1 MLSLEYT
8 TGSGSVLYAYNG
20 GGQVSGAPVNA
31 YVGGGCTLD
40 AAQELLKPA
49 KSASSEYQSCREIK
63 KAIPTAPD
71 GKYFIR
77 AGTGAAF
84 EVHCDMTTGMGGWTR
99 VFSMRSVTINA
110 ADCMHGARGSD
121 PAAMSSCMDRH
132 SDAVIAY
139 LLDEAQ
145 AENGGKMFYTK
156 VGGTR
161 VFSKMQ
167 GRLTCAAPS
176 LRPTVSA
183 IANSDTCA
191 GAAAASPTPVTYSG
205 FLCLS

>member
-1 MLSLEYT
+1 
-8 TGSGSVLYAYNG
+8 
-20 GGQVSGAPVNA
+20 
-31 YVGGGCTLD
+31 
-40 AAQELLKPA
+40 
-49 KSASSEYQSCREIK
+49 
-63 KAIPTAPD
+63 
-71 GKYFIR
+71 
-77 AGTGAAF
+77 
-84 EVHCDMTTGMGGWTR
+84 
-99 VFSMRSVTINA
+99 
-110 ADCMHGARGSD
+110 
-121 PAAMSSCMDRH
+121 MSSCMDRH

-205 FLCLS
+205 FLCLSQYDHYNHKSANGYCHGYCGPLLSLEYMNGSGSVLYAYNGGGQVSGAVEGYVGGISCA